1 MITLVNGAHLT
12 VADRRNINAVM
23 NHPSFVFGHA
33 YKVNGRKTYTI
44 SDLGDDVFGVVIA
57 SNATDGF
64 GRKYVDTFRSSF
76 TRKAPA

>member
-1 MITLVNGAHLT
+1 MITLATGAHLT
-12 VADRRNINAVM
+12 TADRRNINAVM

-44 SDLGDDVFGVVIA
+44 SDLGDDVCGVVIA
-57 SNATDGF
+57 EPGRDDW
-64 GRKYVDTFRSSF
+64 GRKVVRNWRSSF